1 MGKGTNETPKVDAPT
16 IRHHYYLNMFVARR
30 TTSRLNRIMRSVTVR
45 PLATQPPPDAKTKI
59 YPYDGW
65 TEEMETLFQGMRQKV
80 GPKPTV
86 GTRPEKICDSILDL
100 VGNTPMV
107 RVSRFAAK
115 HKLPCEV
122 LVKCEYFSAG
132 GSVKDRIGKRMVMD
146 AEETGRIKPGDT
158 LIEPTSGNT
167 GIGLCMAAAV
177 RGYKMIIALPQKMS
191 GEKLNTMKA
200 LGAEIIRT
208 PTEAAWD
215 AEDSH
220 IALSSRI
227 EQTDDSHHVL
237 DQYINPSNPLAHY
250 DGTAEE
256 ILYQT
261 DNNVDVIVMTAGTGG
276 TVTGTARRIKE
287 VLPNCQ
293 IVAVDPEGSILAQP
307 KSMNDTDVTSYEVEG
322 IGYDFIPS
330 VLNRGA
336 VDGTKSIDTWV
347 KTVDQ
352 ESFDMA
358 RDLIRTEGVLC
369 GGSAG
374 SAMAGAIKY
383 IRANEKELE
392 GKRVVVLL
400 ADSIRNYMS
409 KFLDDDWM
417 KENGLTI
424 NKD

>member
-1 MGKGTNETPKVDAPT
+1 
-16 IRHHYYLNMFVARR
+16 MFVARR
-30 TTSRLNRIMRSVTVR
+30 TITPLKSAVRSVAVR
-45 PLATQPPPDAKTKI
+45 SMATIEGPPGAKTKI

-65 TEEMETLFQGMRQKV
+65 TDEMEELFQDMRKKV

-86 GTRPEKICDSILDL
+86 GNRPDKICDSILDL

-107 RVSRFAAK
+107 RVSRFAEK
-115 HKLPCEV
+115 HNLPCEV

-132 GSVKDRIGKRMVMD
+132 GSVQDRIGTRMVMD

-158 LIEPTSGNT
+158 IIEPTSGNT
-167 GIGLCMAAAV
+167 GIGLSLAGAV
-177 RGYKMIIALPQKMS
+177 RGYNVIIALPKKMS
-191 GEKLNTMKA
+191 GEKVNTMKA
-200 LGAEIIRT
+200 LGAQIVRT

-215 AEDSH
+215 DEDSH

-227 EQTDDSHHVL
+227 EQTDDNHHVL
-237 DQYINPSNPLAHY
+237 DQYLNPSNPLAHY

-287 VLPNCQ
+287 VLPQCQ

-307 KSMNDTDVTSYEVEG
+307 KSMNETDVTAYQVEG

-330 VLNRGA
+330 VLNRGR
-336 VDGTKSIDTWV
+336 VNGIKSIDTWV

-358 RDLIRTEGVLC
+358 RDLIRTEGVMC

-374 SAMAGAIKY
+374 SAMAGAMKY
-383 IRANEKELE
+383 IRHHEEDLK

-417 KENGLTI
+417 KEYGLTI
-424 NKD
+424 NKE

>member
-1 MGKGTNETPKVDAPT
+1 MATVSLLYAAV
-16 IRHHYYLNMFVARR
+16 I
-30 TTSRLNRIMRSVTVR
+30 TTMQCSESSISMCTH
-45 PLATQPPPDAKTKI
+45 
-59 YPYDGW
+59 
-65 TEEMETLFQGMRQKV
+65 TLPHQ
-80 GPKPTV
+80 TA
-86 GTRPEKICDSILDL
+86 C
-100 VGNTPMV
+100 
-107 RVSRFAAK
+107 
-115 HKLPCEV
+115 
-122 LVKCEYFSAG
+122 
-132 GSVKDRIGKRMVMD
+132 
-146 AEETGRIKPGDT
+146 
-158 LIEPTSGNT
+158 T

-287 VLPNCQ
+287 VLPQCQ

-307 KSMNDTDVTSYEVEG
+307 KSMNQTDVTSYEVEG

-417 KENGLTI
+417 KENRLTV